1 MREAP
6 SPSDAPGAQAS
17 LCAQLKAAT
26 WAQHQQAERC
36 ELMRDLLQGRLT
48 PPAYGTLLAGLLEIY
63 RALEAGLARH
73 ATHGH
78 IAPWMEVSLQREAA
92 LERDL
97 DDLHGPDWD
106 RRLVCPAEAHAYA
119 THLAQLAHDDPGLL
133 TAHAYVRYLGD
144 LHGGQMLA
152 RVVAR
157 HLAPADGRGL
167 AFYDF
172 GDPHAVR
179 GRIARLRAGLDAVP
193 LDAAARQRLVDEA
206 CDAYARHTRLFAE
219 VQAGPV

>member
-1 MREAP
+1 MRE
-6 SPSDAPGAQAS
+6 SPSLSDTSGPQAG
-17 LCAQLKAAT
+17 LCAQLKSAT

-36 ELMRDLLQGRLT
+36 ELMRDLLQGRLQA
-48 PPAYGTLLAGLLEIY
+48 PAYGALLAGLLEIY

-78 IAPWMEVSLQREAA
+78 IAPWMEVSLHREAA

-97 DDLHGPDWD
+97 DDLHGPDWA
-106 RRLVCPAEAHAYA
+106 RRLVCPAEARAYA
-119 THLAQLAHDDPGLL
+119 GHLAELARHDPGLL

-157 HLAPADGRGL
+157 HLAPGDGRGL

-172 GDPHAVR
+172 GDPDAVR
-179 GRIARLRAGLDAVP
+179 GQIARLRAGLDAVP
-193 LDAAARQRLVDEA
+193 LDAAGRQRLVDEA
-206 CDAYARHTRLFAE
+206 CEAYVRHARLFTE
-219 VQAGPV
+219 VQATPV

>member
-1 MREAP
+1 MGEAP
-6 SPSDAPGAQAS
+6 SPPDASGPPAS

-36 ELMRDLLQGRLT
+36 ELMRDLLQGRLK
-48 PPAYGTLLAGLLEIY
+48 PLAYGALLAGLLEIY
-63 RALEAGLARH
+63 RALEAGLVRH

-78 IAPWMEVSLQREAA
+78 IAPWMEPALQREAS
-92 LERDL
+92 LQRDL
-97 DDLHGPDWD
+97 DDLHGPGWD
-106 RRLVCPAEAHAYA
+106 RRLTCPAEAHAYA
-119 THLAQLAHDDPGLL
+119 AHLAQLARHDPGLL

-157 HLAPADGRGL
+157 HLSPGDGRGL

-172 GDPHAVR
+172 GDPHTVR
-179 GRIARLRAGLDAVP
+179 GHIARLRAGLDAVP

-206 CDAYARHTRLFAE
+206 CDAYERHTRLFAE
-219 VQAGPV
+219 VQAAPV